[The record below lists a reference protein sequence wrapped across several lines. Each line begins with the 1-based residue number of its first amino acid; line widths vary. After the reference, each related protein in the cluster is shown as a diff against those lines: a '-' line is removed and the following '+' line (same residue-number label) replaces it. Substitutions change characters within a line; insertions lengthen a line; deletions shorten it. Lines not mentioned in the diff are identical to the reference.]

1 MSGLVG
7 FEVGFWD
14 YITFVDLPPLFVPSF
29 KLELGS
35 SQASGRRSCSGGR
48 SGPFIPSTCSMLND
62 AYAAGHSPGDPFN
75 SRCHFMQQIC
85 TKAGVKPFG
94 FHAIRHLSAGILYKA
109 GEPVAKIQKILRHR
123 NATTTNRY
131 LESLGFQL
139 EEILPSVEVLARG
152 LAEVYPFAPE
162 RKGPLNRPQRT

>member
-1 MSGLVG
+1 
-7 FEVGFWD
+7 
-14 YITFVDLPPLFVPSF
+14 
-29 KLELGS
+29 
-35 SQASGRRSCSGGR
+35 
-48 SGPFIPSTCSMLND
+48 MLND